1 MLNKVLLNLTR
12 CAEFRHGK
20 AGTMRKRMKK
30 ALAVIGAMA
39 MALTPVIGIQMQETV
54 YAYDPETDGA
64 PVYEYQEPTGKTYD
78 FAITGTVVMSQVQE
92 FVRLVNEARAA
103 EGLQPVTLDSEL
115 QEAAEIRAA
124 QQFVEFGHTLPD
136 GRPYWEVSDKINA
149 GDGGEVAQVNGAIR
163 KKDIARIAFQGW
175 MASPGHKAVIMNPN
189 QKSIGVGFVIQPF
202 SDIELN
208 MGSDIVT
215 CRGVAT
221 FGTGE
226 GDSAGIQFNDYERNF
241 QITNAIDKNI
251 AMVLN
256 DPTVSSMNEGST
268 VELLPKFS
276 YNKGAYLDSSCGTW
290 VSLNEE
296 VATVDEN
303 GLVTAVAPGK
313 TEVRFLVNGDS
324 DKYYSAPI
332 TVNGFGVDEDGD
344 RCYYRDG
351 EKVRSD
357 WASVTEADPYNNN
370 QVGTVWYHF
379 DADGKMQTG
388 WITDETGWK
397 VYNLDSNGRM
407 RYDMWINMADSQD
420 GRPAGLYHLNSDGS
434 VQMNGW
440 AESITQGIWWHCRPG
455 DGWCNSTDPSCWAS
469 QKLW

>member
-1 MLNKVLLNLTR
+1 MK
-12 CAEFRHGK
+12 
-20 AGTMRKRMKK
+20 KRMKK
-30 ALAVIGAMA
+30 ALAIIGAMA
-39 MALTPVIGIQMQETV
+39 MALTPVAGMQQQETV

-64 PVYEYQEPTGKTYD
+64 PKYEYQEPTGKTYD

-115 QEAAEIRAA
+115 QEAAEVRAA
-124 QQFVEFGHTLPD
+124 QQFIEYGHILPD
-136 GRPYWEVSDKINA
+136 GRPYWEISDKINA
-149 GDGGEVAQVNGAIR
+149 GEGGEITAQFMTSKGNNLAQN
-163 KKDIARIAFQGW
+163 FFNMW
-175 MASPGHKAVIMNPN
+175 MASEGHRAVIMNPN
-189 QKSIGVGFVIQPF
+189 QKSIGIAFLEESFTIGMPNLKN
-202 SDIELN
+202 S
-208 MGSDIVT
+208 VT
-215 CRGVAT
+215 VRGIAT
-221 FGTGE
+221 FGTGD
-226 GDSAGIQFNDYERNF
+226 GDGQVTNQTDYERTFKING
-241 QITNAIDKNI
+241 AIDNNI
-251 AMVLN
+251 KMIIN
-256 DPTVSSMNEGST
+256 DSTINSLDVSDTIQMY
-268 VELLPKFS
+268 PK
-276 YNKGAYLDSSCGTW
+276 YEYYKYAYLDSSCGTW
-290 VSLNEE
+290 VSLNEDI
-296 VATVDEN
+296 ATVDDN
-303 GLVTAVAPGK
+303 GLVTAVAPGE
-313 TEVRFLVNGDS
+313 TEVRFLVNGDEE
-324 DKYYSAPI
+324 KYYSAPI
-332 TVNGFGVDEDGD
+332 MVNGFGVDEDGD

-351 EKVRSD
+351 KKVRSD

-440 AESITQGIWWHCRPG
+440 AESITPGIWWFCRPG
-455 DGWCNSTDPSCWAS
+455 DGWCNSADPNCWAS

>member
-1 MLNKVLLNLTR
+1 MKKN
-12 CAEFRHGK
+12 
-20 AGTMRKRMKK
+20 MKK
-30 ALAVIGAMA
+30 ALAILGAMA
-39 MALTPVIGIQMQETV
+39 MALTPVAGMQPQETV
-54 YAYDPETDGA
+54 YAYDLETDGA

-115 QEAAEIRAA
+115 QEVAELRAA
-124 QQFVEFGHTLPD
+124 HQFFNYSHVLPD
-136 GRPYWEVSDKINA
+136 GIHYYWDIGNMATK
-149 GDGGEVAQVNGAIR
+149 GDGGEVAQLTPMQKVNNIG
-163 KKDIARIAFQGW
+163 RIAFQAW
-175 MASPGHKAVIMNPN
+175 MASEAHKEIIMNPK
-189 QKSIGVGFVIQPF
+189 QRSIGVGIVVQP
-202 SDIELN
+202 ITVGMPN
-208 MGSDIVT
+208 MGNDLVT
-215 CRGVAT
+215 AREVAIL
-221 FGTGE
+221 GSGE
-226 GDSAGIQFNDYERNF
+226 GDGNVTFNDYENTF
-241 QITNAIDKNI
+241 QIENAKDTNISMI
-251 AMVLN
+251 IN
-256 DPTVSSMNEGST
+256 DST
-268 VELLPKFS
+268 VNSLGESETLQLYPKFE
-276 YNKGAYLDSSCGTW
+276 YNKYAYLDSSCGTW

-440 AESITQGIWWHCRPG
+440 AESITQGIWWLCRPG

>member
-92 FVRLVNEARAA
+92 FVHLVNEARAA

-115 QEAAEIRAA
+115 QEVAELRAA
-124 QQFVEFGHTLPD
+124 QCNFKYDHYMPD
-136 GRPYWEVSDKINA
+136 GRVCFELNSKMSGEILASA
-149 GDGGEVAQVNGAIR
+149 GIR
-163 KKDIARIAFQGW
+163 KDSIANKAFEGW
-175 MASPGHKAVIMNPN
+175 MKSSGHRAIIMDPKQKA
-189 QKSIGVGFVIQPF
+189 IGVGFVVQPF
-202 SDIELN
+202 NITRPDFSNGEVA
-208 MGSDIVT
+208 GSCI
-215 CRGVAT
+215 GV
-221 FGTGE
+221 FSYE
-226 GDSAGIQFNDYERNF
+226 IGDNNITNFSDYEKCF
-241 QITNAIDKNI
+241 QVENAIDDTAKMI
-251 AMVLN
+251 VN
-256 DPTVSSMNEGST
+256 DSTINPLEENET
-268 VELLPKFS
+268 LQLYPKYYRGNTF
-276 YNKGAYLDSSCGTW
+276 YMDSSCGTW

-313 TEVRFLVNGDS
+313 TEVRFLVNGDN

-440 AESITQGIWWHCRPG
+440 AESITQGIWWLCRPG

>member
-115 QEAAEIRAA
+115 QEVAELRAA
-124 QQFVEFGHTLPD
+124 QCDFNWEHYLPD
-136 GRPYWEVSDKINA
+136 GRPYWEISDKLNKWE
-149 GDGGEVAQVNGAIR
+149 GGEIISSSTNKVENLA
-163 KKDIARIAFQGW
+163 KEAFRVW
-175 MASPGHKAVIMNPN
+175 MLSSGHKAVIMNPN
-189 QKSIGVGFVIQPF
+189 QRSIGVGFVVQDFGITRPDF
-202 SDIELN
+202 ES
-208 MGSDIVT
+208 GSIS
-215 CRGVAT
+215 GSIVAT
-221 FGTGE
+221 FGTDVGNGE
-226 GDSAGIQFNDYERNF
+226 IVDFSDYQKTF
-241 QITNAIDKNI
+241 QVDNAIDKVKMI
-251 AMVLN
+251 VN
-256 DPTVSSMNEGST
+256 DST
-268 VELLPKFS
+268 INPIEVEETLQLYPK
-276 YNKGAYLDSSCGTW
+276 YYHKNTRYMDSSCGTW

-440 AESITQGIWWHCRPG
+440 AESITQGIWWLCRPG